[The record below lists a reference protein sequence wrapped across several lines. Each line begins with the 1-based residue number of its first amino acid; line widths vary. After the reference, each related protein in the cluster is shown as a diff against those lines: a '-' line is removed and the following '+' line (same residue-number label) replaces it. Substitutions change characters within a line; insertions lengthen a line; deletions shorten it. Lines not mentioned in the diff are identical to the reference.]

1 MNHNRVKKLLAFQ
14 GEHGAYSETA
24 CRQLVGNE
32 SVFLPCTHFSE
43 VFNGVADGRYDL
55 GVVPVENSLEGV
67 ISIVNNL
74 LSSTDLKVIGETVVS
89 VNHCLLAPEGRA
101 LSEIREVFSHPQAL
115 GQCALFLEKSNLISR
130 QFYDTAGAAKM
141 ISELGERAG
150 AIAGRDCAAM
160 YGLEILSEHIEDD
173 SSNSTR
179 FLLLAKNNRGI
190 EGSKCSVVF
199 STENEPGSLFRVF
212 KIFDSLRIN
221 LSRVVS
227 VPDRKIPGSYRFF
240 LDFEGNIK
248 SAPVKEAICRMQ
260 MDAQRINFLG
270 CYPEWESKL

>member
-1 MNHNRVKKLLAFQ
+1 MAFQ

-24 CRQLVGNE
+24 CRQLVDNE
-32 SVFLPCTHFSE
+32 SLFFPCTHFSE
-43 VFNGVADGRYDL
+43 VFNGVADGRFDY

-67 ISIVNNL
+67 ISTVNNL

-89 VNHCLLAPEGRA
+89 VNHCLLALKGTA
-101 LSEIREVFSHPQAL
+101 LSEIGEVFSHPQAL
-115 GQCALFLEKSNLISR
+115 GQCALFLENSNLIPM

-141 ISELGERAG
+141 ISELGKRAG
-150 AIAGRDCAAM
+150 AIAGIDCAEM

-179 FLLLAKNNRGI
+179 FLLLAKSSRGI

-199 STENEPGSLFRVF
+199 STANEPGSLFKVF
-212 KIFDSLRIN
+212 RIFDSLRIN

-227 VPDRKIPGSYRFF
+227 IPDREIPGSYRFF
-240 LDFEGNIK
+240 LDFEGSIS
-248 SAPVKEAICRMQ
+248 SAPVKEAISRMQ

-270 CYPEWESKL
+270 CYPEWETEL